1 MSAISACRTVLAG
14 MLCALALAS
23 QVTGAA
29 TATATA
35 KASAEPQKVMIVL
48 DASGSMWGQIEGE
61 AKIAIARKVLRDVLG
76 SGDGQVEWG
85 LLAYGHRKKG
95 WCEDIE
101 VLIPPRAGAGAAI
114 AKAVDALNPLGK
126 TPLSASVRQAAEALK
141 YSEDK
146 ATVILIT
153 DGLET
158 CAADPCAVG
167 RELEKVGVDFTA
179 HVIGFGLSAQEGQQ
193 VACLADETGGRYFS
207 ADNAAGLNAVLSE
220 TVAELAATPPV
231 EETPPEPAKLP
242 EASLEAPEKVEIGR
256 SFVVGWQGPGEF
268 RDAVI
273 LFDPKARGGQGRQFQ
288 YQRVVNGDMDK
299 KQVKLVAPVYPGS
312 YELRYA
318 YRNERTVIAT
328 RAIEVVEA
336 AVSLDAPATVEIG
349 RRFTV
354 GWVGPGA
361 TRDSVEIIDPRG
373 NQGEGKGVGSVRV
386 VNGDVDK
393 RTVHLMAPVK
403 PGFYRLQ
410 YWNGDSRE
418 VLASREI
425 EVLDAEVSL
434 AAPDSVSIGARFEV
448 QWVGPGANRDSV
460 EVFDPA
466 GKAGAG
472 EVRASTRVV
481 NGDVDK
487 RSVKLDAPA
496 RPGRYQLRYWSGD
509 GRSVLASREI
519 EVLDAEVSLAA
530 PERVSMGTQ
539 FAVQWVGPGATR
551 DAVELFDPAAK
562 AGAGAVLGSA
572 RVVNGD
578 MDKRSVKLTAPVRP
592 GAYQLR
598 YWNGHGSAVLA
609 TRPITVASMEVVV
622 RGPGTVPAGQR
633 FEASWSGP
641 GATRDAV
648 DVFNAATGKVLVSAR
663 VINGDYQNRSV
674 SIKAPSEPGRYQLR
688 YYNGDS
694 ATVLFETPLTVQ

>member
-1 MSAISACRTVLAG
+1 MNAMSACRIGLSGLFGAV
-14 MLCALALAS
+14 ALAAPAFG
-23 QVTGAA
+23 VA
-29 TATATA
+29 TSKPT
-35 KASAEPQKVMIVL
+35 AEPQKVMIVL
-48 DASGSMWGQIEGE
+48 DASGSMWGRIEGE
-61 AKIAIARKVLRDVLG
+61 AKISIARKVLRDVLG
-76 SGDGQVEWG
+76 SGAGQVEWG

-101 VLIPPRAGAGAAI
+101 VLIPPRAGSGAGI
-114 AKAVDALNPLGK
+114 AKAVDTLNPLGK
-126 TPLSASVRQAAEALK
+126 TPLSAAVREAAETLK

-158 CAADPCAVG
+158 CAADPCVVG
-167 RELEKVGVDFTA
+167 RELEKAGVDFTA
-179 HVIGFGLSAQEGQQ
+179 HVIGFGLSAQEGRQ
-193 VACLADETGGRYFS
+193 VACLAEETGGRYFS
-207 ADNAAGLNAVLSE
+207 ADDAAGLNAVLSE
-220 TVAELAATPPV
+220 TVAELAEPESA
-231 EETPPEPAKLP
+231 EEAAPEPAKLP
-242 EASLEAPEKVEIGR
+242 EANLEAPERVEIGR
-256 SFVVGWQGPGEF
+256 TFVVGWQGPGER
-268 RDAVI
+268 RDAIV
-273 LFDPKARGGQGRQFQ
+273 LFDPKAREGQGRQFQ
-288 YQRVVNGDMDK
+288 YRRLVNGDLDK
-299 KQVKLVAPVYPGS
+299 KQVKLVAPVHPGT

-336 AVSLDAPATVEIG
+336 AVALDAPATVEIG

-361 TRDSVEIIDPRG
+361 TRDSVQIIDPQG
-373 NQGEGKGVGSVRV
+373 NQGEGKQLGTMRV

-448 QWVGPGANRDSV
+448 QWQGPGANRDAI
-460 EVFDPA
+460 EIHDLA
-466 GKAGAG
+466 AKAGAG

-481 NGDVDK
+481 NGDMDK

-496 RPGRYQLRYWSGD
+496 RPGRYQLRYWNGD
-509 GRSVLASREI
+509 SREVLATRDI
-519 EVLDAEVSLAA
+519 EVADAEVSLSA
-530 PERVSMGTQ
+530 PESVNMGTH
-539 FAVQWVGPGATR
+539 FTVQWIGPGATR
-551 DAVELFDPAAK
+551 DSVELFDPRAK
-562 AGAGAVLGSA
+562 AGAGNVLSYT
-572 RVVNGD
+572 RVINGD
-578 MDKRSVKLTAPVRP
+578 MDKRTVKLTAPVRP

-598 YWNGHGSAVLA
+598 YWNGHSRAVLA
-609 TRPITVASMEVVV
+609 TRAITIASMEVTV
-622 RGPGTVPAGQR
+622 RGPDAVPGGQR
-633 FEASWSGP
+633 FQVSWSGP
-641 GATRDAV
+641 GATRDAIE
-648 DVFNAATGKVLVSAR
+648 VFDTASGKVVASTR
-663 VINGDYQNRSV
+663 IINGDYDARTVN
-674 SIKAPSEPGRYQLR
+674 IKAPANPGGYQLR

-694 ATVLFETPLTVQ
+694 REVLAETPLSVQ